1 MTPDERDRLV
11 RLEVRLAQ
19 LTDQLGTFMTLLS
32 ENSKKLDELFGNL
45 QMGRGMWIILIKL
58 GAIVTALAAAAAWMY
73 DHFLKR

>member
-19 LTDQLGTFMTLLS
+19 LTEQLGTFMTLLS